1 MIKLYVKLG
10 LNLYN
15 TPQFQGKK
23 MFGKTLEK
31 ARDLFSSMSL
41 LNGEQVDA
49 LAGACFEVERVPLV
63 TPAGTRSA
71 DHSFLYR
78 PDTDEI
84 LGTVGKR
91 YEVVD
96 NVDVLPPAIDSIL
109 NSGLDV
115 SDLEIKVA
123 LGNGGASTFVTVDLP
138 AHTVQMGRKIGDIG
152 RMALKII
159 NSYDG
164 SLRATLVT
172 FVSRFW
178 CTNGCMVSG
187 SAESGFI
194 KHTSQAD
201 APRLVNNLQTSLE
214 LFQNSEGVYQ
224 MMADAP
230 LPNANAWQ
238 FMNLFL
244 GKSWRDCN
252 HEDNRLTYEAEQALR
267 ENSSGEYIWGQFISK
282 YVPSLGNNCF
292 AFYNALTDWAT
303 HKGTRQTA
311 ERNLPVVEWRRH
323 AEVDKFTRNR
333 HFLDEFSK
341 VA

>member
-1 MIKLYVKLG
+1 
-10 LNLYN
+10 
-15 TPQFQGKK
+15 
-23 MFGKTLEK
+23 MFGKTFEK
-31 ARDLFSSMSL
+31 ARDLFGSMPL
-41 LNGEQVDA
+41 LSGEQVDA

-63 TPAGTRSA
+63 TPAGTTST

-84 LGTVGKR
+84 LGTVGSR

-96 NVDVLPPAIDSIL
+96 NVDVLPPAINSIL
-109 NSGLDV
+109 KSGLDLT
-115 SDLEIKVA
+115 DLDIKVA
-123 LGNGGASTFVTVDLP
+123 LGNGGASTFITVDLP
-138 AHTVQMGRKIGDIG
+138 AHTVQMGRKIGDVG
-152 RMALKII
+152 RMALRII

-172 FVSRFW
+172 FISRFW
-178 CTNGCMVSG
+178 CANGCMVSG

-194 KHTSQAD
+194 KHTAQAD
-201 APRLVNNLQTSLE
+201 APRLVSNLKTALE
-214 LFQNSEGVYQ
+214 LFKNSEGIYET
-224 MMADAP
+224 MADAP
-230 LPNANAWQ
+230 LSNAKAWQ

-244 GKSWRDCN
+244 GKSWRACN
-252 HEDNRLTYEAEQALR
+252 HEDNILTYEAEQALR
-267 ENSSGEYIWGQFISK
+267 EDSGAQYIWGQFISE

-303 HKGTRQTA
+303 HKGTRETA

-323 AEVDKFTRNR
+323 QEVDKFTRNR
-333 HFLDEFSK
+333 YFLDELSK